1 MKKLFAL
8 MLALTMLLTMVSVA
22 GAEDGKIT
30 VVFWNSWTG
39 GDGDALQALVEKFN
53 NSQDEVYVEMT
64 RSTSFGDMLQTNLP
78 TKEAADLILLNCNDM
93 NKYGSYLLPI
103 NDIWENTSLKAEDF
117 SEAYLNMAKS
127 GEDLYGIPF
136 QISTYMMY
144 YNNVCCRRH

>member
-1 MKKLFAL
+1 
-8 MLALTMLLTMVSVA
+8 
-22 GAEDGKIT
+22 
-30 VVFWNSWTG
+30 
-39 GDGDALQALVEKFN
+39 
-53 NSQDEVYVEMT
+53 MT